1 MQKQKITDK
10 LFVVDDDPMIANM
23 YEQHLYNLG
32 YENVSL
38 FDNGQD
44 CINQLILEPQVIFLD
59 YQMDYL
65 NGLDV
70 LKKIKRFN
78 PDIYVVVISAQE
90 EMEVAINS
98 LKYGAFDYIIKGK
111 SDLTK
116 IEEVLTRIKE
126 MKQQLNYRE
135 PGPFRKFLSLIV

>member
-44 CINQLILEPQVIFLD
+44 CINQLILEPQVVFLD

-90 EMEVAINS
+90 EMEVAVNS